1 MGMRIGDIGG
11 NAPGALPPLSSNS
24 ISMRESG
31 HGYRQA
37 SGDSES
43 MHAGFGE
50 NTISPPAMVLQTIG
64 KNFRGVRQLVQNVER
79 LRAESKARRVEQ
91 EAAREEQIRRA
102 AEVVERLNEVRIAF
116 PAETAEAGSP
126 TPNMREEQM
135 FRPQAAPEV
144 RQFAETSP
152 APSAEAVGMPPETPI
167 PPDRL
172 DLSI

>member
-11 NAPGALPPLSSNS
+11 NAPGAMTPSLSPGLPG
-24 ISMRESG
+24 REASR
-31 HGYRQA
+31 GYGQA

-43 MHAGFGE
+43 IHAGFGE

-91 EAAREEQIRRA
+91 EAAREDQIRRA

-116 PAETAEAGSP
+116 PAETAETGSA
-126 TPNMREEQM
+126 TTNMREEQI
-135 FRPQAAPEV
+135 FRPKAAPEV

-152 APSAEAVGMPPETPI
+152 APPSEQAGVPPETSI
-167 PPDRL
+167 PPARL